1 MSQPYRSLTLDRDGA
16 VAYVTLTGPG
26 RGNAMGPHTWSDLAP
41 AFQELDSDDSVR
53 AIVVR
58 GSGDHFSYGLDLMA
72 MMPELGG
79 LVVGPQLARG
89 RTKLLDLI
97 RRMQE
102 ATSAAATC
110 RKPTIAAVDGWCIG
124 AGLDLIAACDIRI
137 CSARARFSLREI
149 KLAIVADLG
158 SLQRLPAIIGQ
169 GHTRQLAFT
178 GEDID
183 AARAQQ
189 IGLVNDVYDSPDA
202 LFEAADA
209 LAHRIAKNSPVT
221 AMGAKEILNYS
232 QGRTVDEGLRE
243 VALWNTAFL
252 QSTDLAEAISAFMER
267 REPRF

>member
-1 MSQPYRSLTLDRDGA
+1 MSQPYRSLTVDRDGA
-16 VAYVTLTGPG
+16 VAHVTLTGPG
-26 RGNAMGPHTWSDLAP
+26 RGNAMGPDTWNDLAP
-41 AFQELDSDDSVR
+41 AFRELDEDDNIR
-53 AIVVR
+53 AVIVR

-89 RTKLLDLI
+89 RQKLLALI
-97 RRMQE
+97 QRMQQ
-102 ATSAAATC
+102 ATAAPATC
-110 RKPTIAAVDGWCIG
+110 SKPVIAAVDGWCIG
-124 AGLDLIAACDIRI
+124 GGLDLIAACDVRI

-189 IGLVNDVYDSPDA
+189 IGLVNDVYDSPEA
-202 LFEAADA
+202 LYEAAAA
-209 LAHRIAKNSPVT
+209 LAGRIAKNSPVT
-221 AMGAKEILNYS
+221 ATGAKEILNYS
-232 QGRTVDEGLRE
+232 QGRTVEEGLRQ
-243 VALWNTAFL
+243 VAMWNTAFL
-252 QSTDLAEAISAFMER
+252 QSTDLAEAIAAYMER